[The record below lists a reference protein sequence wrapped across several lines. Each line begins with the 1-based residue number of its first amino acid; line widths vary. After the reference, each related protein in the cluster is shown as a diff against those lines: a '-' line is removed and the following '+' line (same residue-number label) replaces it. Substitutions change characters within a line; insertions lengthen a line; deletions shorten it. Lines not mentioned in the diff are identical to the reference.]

1 MMPAAWLA
9 LALSWIASGPGGP
22 PLAAAPLEDEPPG
35 GRAAPGWDLLAATNV
50 PSFQLD
56 LPESAL
62 NSLREQPREW
72 TRGTLRL
79 GDEIFPDV
87 AVHIKGSEG
96 SLQPIDRR
104 PSLTISINKYAPG
117 RKLHGLRKIHFNNTA
132 EDPTF
137 MTEILCGQ
145 ICRQAGLPAAR
156 SGYATLTLNRRKLG
170 LYVLKEG
177 LTKEFLAQHFPRTD
191 GNLYDGGFRKDIDQE
206 LERIGGDGPEDQS
219 DRLALLAAARE
230 PDLERRWVRLQQVLD
245 TDRFITLLAFTTIT
259 WNWDGYPMARNN
271 YRLYH
276 DPESDRL
283 VFIPHGLD
291 QMFWQP
297 QGSIYPRM
305 SAIVATAVLRIPEG
319 RRLYRERLAQM
330 HTNVFQVDQLSRRID
345 QLAAV
350 LQPHKPDADAQAA
363 RLKRQIAGRAE
374 SIARQL
380 GVPEPAAP
388 VFVNQAAP
396 LRGWTKS
403 AADRQAVLEEA
414 RIESGL
420 RVLRIRH
427 THDAISSW
435 TTRVRLPAGT
445 YEFVGRAKVPR
456 LQAAPGSR
464 HAGAALRMTAAGAV
478 SSGRLQIAGEWQ
490 ELRCRFSIRSPE
502 EPVELACE
510 LRGPDGEAWFDLESL
525 RLERPSA
532 SPGSSWL
539 NLFFR

>member
-1 MMPAAWLA
+1 VLA
-9 LALSWIASGPGGP
+9 LPWIASAPGGTR
-22 PLAAAPLEDEPPG
+22 LVAAPVEGEPPG
-35 GRAAPGWDLLAATNV
+35 VRAAPGWDLLAATNV
-50 PSFQLD
+50 PSFQLE
-56 LPESAL
+56 LSQAAL
-62 NSLREQPREW
+62 SSLREQPREW

-79 GDEIFPDV
+79 GDEVFTDV
-87 AVHIKGSEG
+87 GVHIKGSEG

-104 PSLTISINKYAPG
+104 PSLTISINKYVPG

-177 LTKEFLAQHFPRTD
+177 LTKEFLAQHFQRTD
-191 GNLYDGGFRKDIDQE
+191 GNLYDGGFQKDIDHE

-230 PDLERRWVRLQQVLD
+230 PDPQRRWLRLQKVLD
-245 TDRFITLLAFTTIT
+245 TDRFMTLLAFTTIA

-297 QGSIYPRM
+297 QGSIDPRM
-305 SAIVATAVLRIPEG
+305 NGIVAAAVLRIPEC
-319 RRLYRERLAQM
+319 RRLYRERLALL

-350 LQPHKPDADAQAA
+350 IRPYKPDTDTQAD

-380 GVPEPAAP
+380 GAPEPAAP
-388 VFVNQAAP
+388 AFVGNVAP
-396 LRGWTKS
+396 LRGWVRS
-403 AADRQAVLEEA
+403 AADRLATLDEA
-414 RIESGL
+414 RVEPGL
-420 RVLRIRH
+420 RILRIRH
-427 THDAISSW
+427 TNDTASTW
-435 TTRVRLPAGT
+435 MTRIRLPGGT
-445 YEFVGRAKVPR
+445 YEFAGRAKVPR
-456 LQAAPGSR
+456 LQTAPGNR
-464 HAGAALRMTAAGAV
+464 NAGAALRTSTPAVV
-478 SSGRLQIAGEWQ
+478 SSRRLQASADWA

-502 EPVELACE
+502 EPVELVCE
-510 LRGPDGEAWFDLESL
+510 LRGSDGEAWFDLESL
-525 RLERPSA
+525 RLERLPANS
-532 SPGSSWL
+532 GSSWL
-539 NLFFR
+539 NLFR